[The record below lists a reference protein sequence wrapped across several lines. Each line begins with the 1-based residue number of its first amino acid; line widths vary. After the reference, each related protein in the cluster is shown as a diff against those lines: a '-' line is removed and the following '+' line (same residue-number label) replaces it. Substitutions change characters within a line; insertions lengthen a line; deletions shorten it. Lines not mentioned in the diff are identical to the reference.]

1 MKLGR
6 TGIILNTENYQACV
20 DFYRDLFRL
29 PILFQMNGLT
39 CFDFMGSYLMI
50 ETGGKAKSAEKTPA
64 ECPSK
69 LRFNVPDLE
78 AALQSVKAYGIDAV
92 IERQP
97 WGSTINIHDP
107 DGNRI
112 GIRDEA
118 MFMRQATP
126 RVNAS

>member
-1 MKLGR
+1 MKLSR

-20 DFYRDLFRL
+20 DFYRELFCL
-29 PILFQMNGLT
+29 PILFQLDDLT
-39 CFDFMGSYLMI
+39 CFEFMGSYLMI
-50 ETGGKAKSAEKTPA
+50 ETAGRANAAGKTVA

-69 LRFNVPDLE
+69 LRFNVPDIEE
-78 AALQSVKAYGIDAV
+78 ALRGVQAFGITAV

-118 MFMRQATP
+118 MFMQQMTAGSQR
-126 RVNAS
+126 S